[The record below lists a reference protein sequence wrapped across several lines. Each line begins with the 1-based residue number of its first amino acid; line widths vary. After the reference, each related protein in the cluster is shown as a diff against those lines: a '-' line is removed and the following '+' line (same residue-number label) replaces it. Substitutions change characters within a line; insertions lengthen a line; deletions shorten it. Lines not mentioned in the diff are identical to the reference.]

1 LTGREKNIFQL
12 RPGRFVWLF
21 LLLMIGLTLVG
32 VEAASAIERNRK
44 NLFKIQL
51 RSDKKGAKSRVVM
64 RLNQGGYYE
73 TEEDHENRKLLIK
86 FFEFHNFGAQP
97 IKVLDDPLVK
107 GVNVSKKEQ
116 YLEIAIYLKID
127 NYSFKVSLF
136 ETPAMCV
143 VDIRATEPVKK
154 VPSSPKKPVVVVS
167 PVTMKPEVKE
177 EPVSKVA
184 TEPEPEVKTP
194 QAQQQLPPFIPSPS
208 EPRPE
213 LPTSSKPVKPE
224 PLPVVTE
231 AVAELPSVDSVDKSE
246 SEPVSPPIEPVV
258 DQGKESPPISLTE
271 SPVSEVEPKVEP
283 GPEPE
288 AEAKPEAEA
297 ESDIEAEP
305 EAKPESEV
313 EVEVEPEAVVTN
325 IAPEPGQELFD
336 QALKAYQEADYVAA
350 EEFFSQL
357 IEAFPDS
364 SLNIPSRFRRFD
376 ARAQGAIVDSGKR
389 DRMAAMIDEFL
400 VAIRTHEEHLEAPW
414 ALLQVARLYEKM
426 DFFYEAAGIYKALLI
441 RYPKSPFAPAANFAL
456 ARLDFSLQRYDDAY
470 ADFSS
475 LLERQPEGGFS
486 VYAHYYRANA
496 LTYLGKARQALTE
509 YRIGLE
515 KDPDFLQR
523 DPLSLYL
530 LGSAYHRLQ
539 RYVEAKEYFLMMRN
553 LFPDN
558 ENTPQALAKIGEI
571 LVLEKKLP
579 EAMLMFTTVVK
590 EFPGSEGDI
599 VSRLKM
605 AILGEDPET
614 RHKLEE
620 ISKEYAPFL
629 DSEAAY
635 RYLIEHHP
643 ESPFTDIARLDLG
656 QLYLRHGQYRKARQ
670 VLGSMLVRQLEPGLR
685 DAAFTSLKKAI
696 FAEIEELYNAG
707 NYATIVTLQ
716 HEYSD
721 DFLSRPGAVYPF
733 LWVGEAL
740 HKEGFEKGALQV
752 YQEVVKLKP
761 TAEQKLTI
769 NWGIGDLLLGL
780 ERFEEAEGF
789 LAKLK
794 LKDMPT
800 DWRARMLLLKVRL
813 LKSRGL
819 VREALELLEIVNAE
833 VAESALEERVEM
845 AVLEADLLLL
855 DGDESLALSALRR
868 GVRLA
873 FIHPPKIEVSQRMLL
888 GYRLARMLY
897 QEKKYDAAGAWFAKL
912 SLLAPSQEL
921 AELLYW
927 QLRCQIGLIQEVKV
941 DQLLSRLQEDYQ
953 ASSWTVSAQTA
964 AKDFR
969 WQQENR
975 SLK

>member
-1 LTGREKNIFQL
+1 MTGRKKNIFQL
-12 RPGRFVWLF
+12 RPGHIVCLL
-21 LLLMIGLTLVG
+21 LLLMVGLTLVG
-32 VEAASAIERNRK
+32 VEAASAIERNQK
-44 NLFKIQL
+44 NLLKIQL

-86 FFEFHNFGAQP
+86 LFEFHNFGAQP

-127 NYSFKVSLF
+127 NYSFNVSLF

-143 VDIRATEPVKK
+143 VDIRAREPVKK
-154 VPSSPKKPVVVVS
+154 VPSP
-167 PVTMKPEVKE
+167 
-177 EPVSKVA
+177 
-184 TEPEPEVKTP
+184 
-194 QAQQQLPPFIPSPS
+194 LPS

-213 LPTSSKPVKPE
+213 LPVPPKPIEPE

-231 AVAELPSVDSVDKSE
+231 AVAEPPAVVSADKSE
-246 SEPVSPPIEPVV
+246 SEPVASPIEPVV
-258 DQGKESPPISLTE
+258 DQEKESPPISLTE

-283 GPEPE
+283 GSEPE
-288 AEAKPEAEA
+288 SEAKPEAEA

-313 EVEVEPEAVVTN
+313 EPEAVVTK
-325 IAPEPGQELFD
+325 IAPIPGQELFD
-336 QALKAYQEADYVAA
+336 QALKAYQEEDYVAA

-426 DFFYEAAGIYKALLI
+426 EFFYEAAGIYKALLI
-441 RYPKSPFAPAANFAL
+441 RYPKSLFAPAANFAL
-456 ARLDFSLQRYDDAY
+456 ARLNFSLQRYDDAY

-620 ISKEYAPFL
+620 ISKEYTPFL

-656 QLYLRHGQYRKARQ
+656 QLYLRQGQYKKARQ

-740 HKEGFEKGALQV
+740 HREGFEKGALQV
-752 YQEVVKLKP
+752 YQEVAKLKP
-761 TAEQKLTI
+761 TAVQKLTI

-789 LAKLK
+789 LAQLK

-819 VREALELLEIVNAE
+819 VREALELLEIVDAE

-868 GVRLA
+868 GVRLS
-873 FIHPPKIEVSQRMLL
+873 FIHPPKIEVSQRLLL

-897 QEKKYDAAGAWFAKL
+897 EEEKYDAAGAWFAKL
-912 SLLAPSQEL
+912 CLLAPSQEL
-921 AELLYW
+921 AELFYW
-927 QLRCQIGLIQEVKV
+927 QLRCQIGLNQEVKV
-941 DQLLSRLQEDYQ
+941 DQLLSRLQQDYQ
-953 ASSWTVSAQTA
+953 ESPWTVSARTA
-964 AKDFR
+964 VKDFR

>member
-1 LTGREKNIFQL
+1 MTGRKKNIF
-12 RPGRFVWLF
+12 RWSPARWAW
-21 LLLMIGLTLVG
+21 LLLLLVIGLTMVG

-44 NLFKIQL
+44 NLLKIQL

-73 TEEDHENRKLLIK
+73 TEEDHENQKLLIK
-86 FFEFHNFGAQP
+86 LFEFHNFGAQP

-136 ETPAMCV
+136 ETPAICV
-143 VDIRATEPVKK
+143 VDIRATEPLKK
-154 VPSSPKKPVVVVS
+154 APSPPKKPIAAVS
-167 PVTMKPEVKE
+167 PVTTKPEVKE
-177 EPVSKVA
+177 EPVSKVTA
-184 TEPEPEVKTP
+184 EPEPEVKAP
-194 QAQQQLPPFIPSPS
+194 QDQQQLPPFIPSPS

-224 PLPVVTE
+224 PLQPVTE
-231 AVAELPSVDSVDKSE
+231 TVAELPSVDSVDKAE
-246 SEPVSPPIEPVV
+246 SEPVVLPIEPVAE
-258 DQGKESPPISLTE
+258 QKKKSPSLLSTE
-271 SPVSEVEPKVEP
+271 SSVPEVEPETKPEIEIIVEP
-283 GPEPE
+283 
-288 AEAKPEAEA
+288 
-297 ESDIEAEP
+297 
-305 EAKPESEV
+305 
-313 EVEVEPEAVVTN
+313 EVEPEAAATKIEPV
-325 IAPEPGQELFD
+325 PGQELFD
-336 QALKAYQEADYVAA
+336 QALKAYQEEDYVAA

-357 IEAFPDS
+357 IDAFPES
-364 SLNIPSRFRRFD
+364 SLNISSRFRRFD
-376 ARAQGAIVDSGKR
+376 ARAQAAIVDGGKR
-389 DRMAAMIDEFL
+389 DRMAAAIDEFL
-400 VAIRTHEEHLEAPW
+400 LAIRTHEDHLEAPW

-426 DFFYEAAGIYKALLI
+426 EFFYEAAGIYKALLI
-441 RYPKSPFAPAANFAL
+441 RYPESAFAPAANFAL
-456 ARLDFSLQRYDDAY
+456 ARLNFYLQRYEDAF

-509 YRIGLE
+509 FRIGLE

-539 RYVEAKEYFLMMRN
+539 RYGEAKEYFLMMRN
-553 LFPDN
+553 LFPDD

-571 LVLEKKLP
+571 LVLEKELP

-599 VSRLKM
+599 VSRVKM
-605 AILGEDPET
+605 AILGED
-614 RHKLEE
+614 HKNRQRLEP
-620 ISKEYAPFL
+620 IDKDYARFL

-635 RYLIEHHP
+635 RYLIENHP
-643 ESPFTDIARLDLG
+643 ESPFTDIARLELG
-656 QLYLRHGQYRKARQ
+656 QLYLRQGQYKKARQ
-670 VLGSMLVRQLEPGLR
+670 VLGSMLVRRLDPGLR
-685 DAAFTSLKKAI
+685 DVAFTSLKEAI
-696 FAEIEELYNAG
+696 FAEIEELYKAG
-707 NYATIVTLQ
+707 NYETIVTLQ

-740 HKEGFEKGALQV
+740 HKEGFETGALKV
-752 YQEVVKLKP
+752 YREVTKLKP
-761 TAEQKLTI
+761 TPSQKLTI

-780 ERFEEAEGF
+780 ERYEEAEGF
-789 LAKLK
+789 LSSLK
-794 LKDMPT
+794 LKDMPP
-800 DWRARMLLLKVRL
+800 DWRSRMLLLKVRL

-819 VREALELLEIVNAE
+819 VREALELLDRVKVE
-833 VAESALEERVEM
+833 VSESAVNERIEM

-855 DGDESLALSALRR
+855 VAGESQALAALRR

-873 FIHPPKIEVSQRMLL
+873 FTHPQKIEVSQRVLL

-897 QEKKYDAAGAWFAKL
+897 EERKYDAAEAWFTKL
-912 SLLAPSQEL
+912 ALLAPSPEL

-927 QLRCQIGLIQEVKV
+927 QLRCQIGLVREEKV
-941 DQLLSRLQEDYQ
+941 DQVLLRLQEDYQ
-953 ASSWTVSAQTA
+953 ESPWTVSAQTA
-964 AKDFR
+964 VQDFR
-969 WQQENR
+969 WQQEIR